1 LRTRNSRHSA
11 KRFDRRRP
19 LDGKEMNLSDR
30 YHRVIDY
37 MRVSVTDRCNLRC
50 LYCMPCD
57 SDPVIYKEILS
68 YEEIIRII
76 SVAAGLG
83 VRKVRLTGG
92 EPLARKNVQYLIK
105 RLAGIDGLED
115 ISLTT
120 NGLLLTRYAE
130 ELKGAGLDRVNVSL
144 DSMQP
149 GRYREIT
156 GGGDL
161 ERVLRGIEM
170 AHATGLRPVKI
181 NVVVIRGVNDD
192 EVEDFARLTL
202 STSYHVRFIEFMPG
216 SRNLWTR
223 DKCIPVE
230 EIKERIEAIAPLVPV
245 KVRRHGP
252 ARYYRF
258 AGAEGVLGFISAVSH
273 HFCSDCNRL
282 RLTADGNI
290 RPCLFSGTAI
300 DLRSAI
306 RMGAADEEIERLLR
320 LSVAVKPEGHRIN
333 RGVSG
338 GLIRSMSKIGG

>member
-1 LRTRNSRHSA
+1 M
-11 KRFDRRRP
+11 
-19 LDGKEMNLSDR
+19 GLSDR
-30 YHRVIDY
+30 YKRVIDY

-57 SDPVIYKEILS
+57 GTPVEYTGILS

-92 EPLARKNVQYLIK
+92 EPLARKNIQYLVK
-105 RLAGIDGLED
+105 RLARIDGLED

-120 NGLLLTRYAE
+120 NGILLKRYAG
-130 ELKGAGLDRVNVSL
+130 ELKEAGLGRVNVSL

-149 GRYREIT
+149 QRYREIT

-161 ERVLRGIEM
+161 DLVLQGIEA
-170 AHATGLRPVKI
+170 AHAAGLRPVKI

-202 STSYHVRFIEFMPG
+202 TTPYHVRFIEFMPG
-216 SRNLWTR
+216 TRNRWTT
-223 DKCIPVE
+223 DKCIPVGE
-230 EIKERIEAIAPLVPV
+230 VKKRIEGIAPLTAV
-245 KVRRHGP
+245 KTRRHGP

-258 AGAEGVLGFISAVSH
+258 AGAEGVLGFISAVSN

-282 RLTADGNI
+282 RLSADGKI

-306 RMGAADEEIERLLR
+306 RMGATDGEIERLLR

-333 RGVSG
+333 QGARG
-338 GLIRSMSKIGG
+338 GLIGSMSKIGG